1 MGFKEYKAEKMGEL
15 LEHDRNEFANV
26 RFKFSESDKIQEIL
40 KYFVKDKGIDGRKIH
55 NILQDSAVTFEDISY
70 GDSNN
75 ASLHEDI
82 LDSGYVLGYVHTKRP
97 GRIFAVDFEKTRY
110 FYIGVESDI
119 IQHLKTE
126 LNKTIKL

>member
-1 MGFKEYKAEKMGEL
+1 MGFKEYKAEKLGEL
-15 LEHDRNEFANV
+15 LEHDSNEFANV

-40 KYFVKDKGIDGRKIH
+40 KYFVKDKGTDSRKIH

-82 LDSGYVLGYVHTKRP
+82 LDSGYVLGYVHAKRP
-97 GRIFAVDFEKTRY
+97 GRIFAVDFENTRY

-126 LNKTIKL
+126 LNKTIKI

>member
-1 MGFKEYKAEKMGEL
+1 MGFKEYKAEKLGEL
-15 LEHDRNEFANV
+15 LEHDSNEFANV

-82 LDSGYVLGYVHTKRP
+82 LDSGYVLGYVHAKRP